1 MDGIFPCNDIRT
13 RLSMLNDVPTSD
25 VPSITKSVVNHVQ
38 TSLARQAY
46 NLDNLGA
53 YQAAA
58 LSVRDNLIVRH
69 FLHSHLLLLISPLS
83 SFAQN
88 LQ

>member
-1 MDGIFPCNDIRT
+1 MEGEHALARDRCVACLIGADRATYEHP
-13 RLSMLNDVPTSD
+13 SD
-25 VPSITKSVVNHVQ
+25 VPGISRTIVHHVQ

-58 LSVRDNLIVRH
+58 LSVRDNLIVRGV
-69 FLHSHLLLLISPLS
+69 
-83 SFAQN
+83 N
-88 LQ
+88 LRHDRLTDDAYS